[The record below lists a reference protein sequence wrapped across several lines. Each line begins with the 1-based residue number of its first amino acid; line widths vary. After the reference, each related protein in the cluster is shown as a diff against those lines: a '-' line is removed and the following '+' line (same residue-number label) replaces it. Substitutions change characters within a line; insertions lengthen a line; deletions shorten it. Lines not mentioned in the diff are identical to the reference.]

1 MTKYKRQMTEAELR
15 EEMIERGEMDEEGNL
30 IENEGQEE
38 GNENEPD
45 SQPSQDQIDWKKRHD
60 DGRRFQIQLQQKN
73 KELEGRLQELEGKL
87 NESVKVPDNMA
98 EFEEWV
104 ANYPKVADMVRIL
117 ARQEASSLDQSI
129 SKKLEK
135 IDELDHKERLKSERA
150 KLADLQPDF
159 YSQIAPS
166 EEWKDWIL
174 NKAPEWARE
183 AVFEEKKP
191 NAELVSTVID
201 SFKVRT
207 GFGGKKKEDPKTTS
221 REAASSVQTRGRSA
235 PKDAPSNKWS
245 ESRVASLSDRDF
257 DKYEEEIAE
266 AMANGTFVYD
276 IRDAQ

>member
-15 EEMIERGEMDEEGNL
+15 DEMIERGEMDEDGNL
-30 IENEGQEE
+30 IETEEE
-38 GNENEPD
+38 GGEEPEH
-45 SQPSQDQIDWKKRHD
+45 QPESQDQIDWKKRHD
-60 DGRRFQIQLQQKN
+60 DGRRYQIQLQQKN
-73 KELEGRLQELEGKL
+73 KELESRLQELENKL
-87 NESVKVPDNMA
+87 NESVQVPDNMA

-135 IDELDHKERLKSERA
+135 IDELDHKEKMKSERA
-150 KLADLQPDF
+150 KLRSLQPDF
-159 YSQIAPS
+159 YDHIAPS
-166 EEWKDWIL
+166 EEWRDWIL
-174 NKAPEWARE
+174 NKAPDWARE
-183 AVFEEKKP
+183 AVLDEKNP

-201 SFKVRT
+201 SFIVKT
-207 GFGGKKKEDPKTTS
+207 GFGGKKKKDDPKTTS
-221 REAASSVQTRGRSA
+221 HEAASSVQTKGRSA
-235 PKDAPSNKWS
+235 PKDRQTNTWS
-245 ESRVASLSDRDF
+245 ESRVAALSDRDF